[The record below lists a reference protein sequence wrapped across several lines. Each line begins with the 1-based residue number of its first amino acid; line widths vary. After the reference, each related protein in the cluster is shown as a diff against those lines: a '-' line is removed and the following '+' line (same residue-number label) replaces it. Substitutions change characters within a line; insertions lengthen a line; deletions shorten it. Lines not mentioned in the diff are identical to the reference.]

1 MNIDVVILAAGQGT
15 RMRSALP
22 KVLHPLAGKPLVK
35 HVIDTAKKLDNMQMQ
50 VIIGHGGELVKESF
64 PDDDIHWVVQQEQL
78 GTGHAVLQA
87 LPHLQDDSITL
98 ILYGDVP
105 LISQS
110 SLQQMV
116 SLVNEQSI
124 ALLTIELNDAAGY
137 GRIVRSAS
145 GAVTA
150 IVEHKDADNEQ
161 LRIKEINTGI
171 LAVKSAHLRDWLP
184 KLSNDNSQKE
194 YYLTDIIAMAA
205 ELGISIATVHPR
217 SENEVQGVNNRMQ
230 LSDLERWYQLQQ
242 ARTLQENGVTLID
255 PTRFDLRGELETGID
270 VFIDSNVIFEGVVKI
285 GSNVK
290 IGPNCVIRDCV
301 IADNVE
307 INANCVLEETSI
319 ADGAT
324 IGPFARLRPGTVL
337 AKNTKVGNFVEIKKS
352 FIGEDAKVNHLS
364 YIGDTVMGKSV
375 NVGAGTIT
383 CNYDGANKFKTIID
397 DGAFIGSNSSIVAP
411 TKIGKDATIAAG
423 STITKEVGNEQLAIA
438 RGKQRNIDDWP
449 RPVKKI

>member
-1 MNIDVVILAAGQGT
+1 VNIDVVILAAGQGT